1 MLSLPPAGGTGK
13 KINGTSL
20 FGKDRYAQYV
30 REMNSHGTIEG
41 IPLTK
46 SERKEGFESRD
57 SKVNFEKFVGKVV
70 TKKKASAKGTGS
82 GPVGQK
88 LLMGRNVK
96 FSSESFTAPDI
107 PEPETQTQSQDASEK
122 EDFEGV
128 GDKIDELIAEIRAE
142 NKADRKDADSE
153 RKRLELEKRKK
164 KEEMK
169 EKVKSFIAAPIKKV
183 LAPVTSIFK
192 AIWDALGKILFAKVM
207 MKFIDWFTDKEN
219 KKKIDAIG
227 RFIKDFWPAI
237 VSGFLIFGTALG
249 GLAAFVTAGA
259 GFALIGK
266 LLALTA
272 KLAIAAA
279 KFGFGAA
286 KWAARNPIAAGLLVL
301 GGWGIS
307 KILGDKWSKQDEKDQ
322 KELEGDDPEPS
333 GDDPEPSGDDQQP
346 TTTTGSKEE
355 QKSGGFLGG
364 LFGGGDKQQ
373 SGDLEPQE
381 GSEGNSESNP
391 TKFSGGGLS
400 KGTDVV
406 PAMLTPGEFIMSKGA
421 VDKFGVDTLE
431 SMNSVGGG
439 DNRPKV
445 SKNGIHASGGGLI
458 NVKGSGDGS
467 TGKLT
472 MHDEKGKQQ
481 GGSWDIISGLFG
493 KGGATQKERMDISG
507 TGLPMPDGEYGLSG
521 FDKHGPWP
529 GLPGIGD
536 WSTFIDGEGKGKVGK
551 RTGLML
557 HSDIDPYGTMGC
569 IGVAL
574 GGKPGSKAE
583 KAFLSAYAAANPGKI
598 SVKLLGGGASAT
610 KADRSATAD
619 NTLQLSGQTKG
630 GSNAK
635 AIVSKAAQVGRS
647 VLQQLP
653 LVIPTPP
660 PVSRGESPDVPT
672 LGDIDPN
679 NPTLWLQKSMYNVG
693 G

>member
-46 SERKEGFESRD
+46 SERKEGFQSRD

-70 TKKKASAKGTGS
+70 TKKKASAKGMGS

-88 LLMGRNVK
+88 LLMGRNTK
-96 FSSESFTAPDI
+96 FSSKPFTAPDI
-107 PEPETQTQSQDASEK
+107 PEPETQTQSQDASKK

-164 KEEMK
+164 REEMK

-183 LAPVTSIFK
+183 LAPVTNIFK
-192 AIWDALGKILFAKVM
+192 AIWDALTKILFAKVL

-219 KKKIDAIG
+219 QKKINAIG

-237 VSGFLIFGTALG
+237 VGGFLLFGTALG
-249 GLAAFVTAGA
+249 GLATFITAGA
-259 GFALIGK
+259 GVALIAK
-266 LLALTA
+266 LVALTA

-286 KWAARNPIAAGLLVL
+286 KWAARNPITAGLLVL

-307 KILGDKWSKQDEKDQ
+307 QFLGDKGVEEDKKNM
-322 KELEGDDPEPS
+322 KELESEPGGEDS
-333 GDDPEPSGDDQQP
+333 EAIAP
-346 TTTTGSKEE
+346 T
-355 QKSGGFLGG
+355 
-364 LFGGGDKQQ
+364 
-373 SGDLEPQE
+373 P
-381 GSEGNSESNP
+381 N
-391 TKFSGGGLS
+391 
-400 KGTDVV
+400 KGTDQVD
-406 PAMLTPGEFIMSKGA
+406 AKLTEGEFVMSKGA
-421 VDKFGVDTLE
+421 VDQIGVDNLE
-431 SMNSVGGG
+431 QANAEGGG
-439 DNRPKV
+439 TNKV
-445 SKNGIHASGGGLI
+445 TEGSDGTKYAAGGGLI
-458 NVKGSGDGS
+458 KVKGSGNGS

-472 MHDEKGKQQ
+472 MHDKEGKQQ

-493 KGGATQKERMDISG
+493 KGGATQKERMNISG
-507 TGLPMPDGEYGLSG
+507 QGLPMPDGDFDLHG
-521 FDKHGPWP
+521 FEVKKGGWK
-529 GLPGIGD
+529 GLPGLGD
-536 WSTFIDGEGKGKVGK
+536 WSAFIGPGSGNIGR

-557 HSDIDPYGTMGC
+557 HSDIDPYGTLGC
-569 IGVAL
+569 IGVGL
-574 GGKPGSKAE
+574 GGKVGTKSE
-583 KAFLSAYAAANPGKI
+583 KAFLSAYAAADPSKI

-653 LVIPTPP
+653 LVMPTPP
-660 PVSRGESPDVPT
+660 PASRGESPDVPT

-679 NPTLWLQKSMYNVG
+679 NPTLWLQRSMYNVG
-693 G
+693 S

>member
-1 MLSLPPAGGTGK
+1 MLSLPPSGGTGK

-30 REMNSHGTIEG
+30 HEMNSHGTIEG

-70 TKKKASAKGTGS
+70 TKKNASVKGIGS

-88 LLMGRNVK
+88 FLMGRNTK
-96 FSSESFTAPDI
+96 FSSQSFTAPSI
-107 PEPETQTQSQDASEK
+107 PEPGTGVQ
-122 EDFEGV
+122 DFEGV
-128 GDKIDELIAEIRAE
+128 GDKIDELIAEIKGE
-142 NKADRKDADSE
+142 NKADREDADSE

-164 KEEMK
+164 REEMK

-183 LAPVTSIFK
+183 LAPVTNIFK
-192 AIWDALGKILFAKVM
+192 AIWDALTKILFAKVL

-237 VSGFLIFGTALG
+237 VGGFLIFGTALG
-249 GLAAFVTAGA
+249 AFATFITAGA
-259 GFALIGK
+259 GVALIVK
-266 LLALTA
+266 LVALTA

-286 KWAARNPIAAGLLVL
+286 KWAMRNPITAGLLL
-301 GGWGIS
+301 IGGWGIS
-307 KILGDKWSKQDEKDQ
+307 QFLGDKGEKEDKKNM
-322 KELEGDDPEPS
+322 KELEGEPGEEGGEGDPAPN
-333 GDDPEPSGDDQQP
+333 
-346 TTTTGSKEE
+346 K
-355 QKSGGFLGG
+355 
-364 LFGGGDKQQ
+364 GGDNIDAK
-373 SGDLEPQE
+373 L
-381 GSEGNSESNP
+381 SEG
-391 TKFSGGGLS
+391 
-400 KGTDVV
+400 
-406 PAMLTPGEFIMSKGA
+406 EFVMSKGA
-421 VDKFGVDTLE
+421 VDQIGVDNLE
-431 SMNSVGGG
+431 QANAEGGG
-439 DNRPKV
+439 TNKV
-445 SKNGIHASGGGLI
+445 TEGSDGTKYASGGGLI
-458 NVKGSGDGS
+458 KVKGSGNGS

-472 MHDEKGKQQ
+472 MHDKEGKQQ

-493 KGGATQKERMDISG
+493 KGGATQKERMNISG
-507 TGLPMPDGEYGLSG
+507 QGLPMPDGDFDLHG
-521 FDKHGPWP
+521 FEEKKGGWK
-529 GLPGIGD
+529 GLPGLGD
-536 WSTFIDGEGKGKVGK
+536 WSAFIGPGSGNIGR

-557 HSDIDPYGTMGC
+557 HSDIDPYGTLGC
-569 IGVAL
+569 IGVGL

-583 KAFLSAYAAANPGKI
+583 KAFLSAYAAAEPGKI
-598 SVKLLGGGASAT
+598 SVKLLGGGTTAPT
-610 KADRSATAD
+610 GVRNTTAD

-635 AIVSKAAQVGRS
+635 AILSRASQVGRS

-660 PVSRGESPDVPT
+660 PVSGGESPDVPT